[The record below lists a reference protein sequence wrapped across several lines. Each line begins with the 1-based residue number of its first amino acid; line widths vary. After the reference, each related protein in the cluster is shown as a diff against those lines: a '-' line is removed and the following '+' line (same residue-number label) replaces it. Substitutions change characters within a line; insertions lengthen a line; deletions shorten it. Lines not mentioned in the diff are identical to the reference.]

1 LSRMSTIRIP
11 INLAS
16 EPFRRDRPILVAS
29 GVTAVLLLGVLAL
42 LVTIIL
48 REREAA
54 SETRELLARLNQ
66 QLSAVNRDIAGLE
79 GELRKPANAEV
90 LEQSIF
96 VNALLHRKGISWTR
110 LFGDLERVFP
120 HNVRLVTIRPFVA
133 GENLVQLDMVV
144 GAQAPEPVIE
154 LVKRL
159 EDSDIFD
166 GTELIGS
173 QPPSQNEPLHRY
185 RLSVNYAQ
193 KF

>member
-1 LSRMSTIRIP
+1 MSRMSTIRIP

-79 GELRKPANAEV
+79 AELRKPANAEV